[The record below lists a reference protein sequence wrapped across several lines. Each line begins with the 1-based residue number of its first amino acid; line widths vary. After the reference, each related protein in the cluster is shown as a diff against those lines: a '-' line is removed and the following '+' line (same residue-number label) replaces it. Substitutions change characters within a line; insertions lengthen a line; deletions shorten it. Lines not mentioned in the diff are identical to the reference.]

1 MKKKSYC
8 AKLQNHGYIFILPT
22 LVFFSIFL
30 ILPMINA
37 FYLSLFKW
45 NLVSPKVYV
54 GFNNFF
60 TLWKDKRF
68 WNSYYATIHFTFVSV
83 VIIILLAF
91 WLALAFKSN
100 LRCKNLLQSMI
111 FLPVV
116 LTMVAVAIVWQFM
129 FQTTGLLSYLF
140 LRIFG
145 INMQWLTSTK
155 VAPYAMILVYVWKV
169 TGYYMVIFI
178 AGLLNIPDV
187 YYEAATVDGAGFW
200 RKLIHITLPQL
211 KNTIILAFVSCVIF
225 SFGTFAQQYVMT
237 EGEPSRSTEVLA
249 LLIYKTAF
257 IYTKFGYSS
266 AISVVYFLTLLI
278 FAMVQLKIFQSESV

>member
-1 MKKKSYC
+1 MKKKSYY
-8 AKLQNHGYIFILPT
+8 AKLQNHGYLFILPT

-68 WNSYYATIHFTFVSV
+68 WNSYYVTVHFTFVSV
-83 VIIILLAF
+83 VIIIFLAF
-91 WLALAFKSN
+91 WLALAFKSH

-237 EGEPSRSTEVLA
+237 EGEPSRSTEVVA

-278 FAMVQLKIFQSESV
+278 FAMIQLKIFKSESV

>member
-1 MKKKSYC
+1 MKKKSYH

-30 ILPMINA
+30 ILPMLNA

-45 NLVSPKVYV
+45 NLVSPKTYV
-54 GFNNFF
+54 GVQNFLKLF
-60 TLWKDKRF
+60 KNKRF
-68 WNSYYATIHFTFVSV
+68 WNSYFVTIHFTLVSV
-83 VIIILLAF
+83 FIIIILAF
-91 WLALAFKSN
+91 WLALAFKSHI
-100 LRCKNLLQSMI
+100 RFKNFLQSMV
-111 FLPVV
+111 FLPVI
-116 LTMVAVAIVWQFM
+116 LTMVAVAVVWQFM

-140 LRIFG
+140 LKILG

-178 AGLLNIPDV
+178 AGLLNVPDV

-200 RKLIHITLPQL
+200 GKLIHITLPQL

-237 EGEPSRSTEVLA
+237 EGGPSRSTEVLS

-257 IYTKFGYSS
+257 HYTKFGYSS

-278 FAMVQLKIFQSESV
+278 FAVIQLRIFKSESV

>member
-1 MKKKSYC
+1 MRKKSYY
-8 AKLQNHGYIFILPT
+8 ARLQNHGYIFILPT
-22 LVFFSIFL
+22 LIFFSIFL

-45 NLVSPKVYV
+45 NLVSPKSYIGVK
-54 GFNNFF
+54 NFLKLF
-60 TLWKDKRF
+60 KDKRF
-68 WNSYYATIHFTFVSV
+68 WNSYGVTVHFTFVSV
-83 VIIILLAF
+83 LIIVLLAF

-100 LRCKNLLQSMI
+100 IRFKNFLQSTI

-116 LTMVAVAIVWQFM
+116 LTMVAVAVVWKFM
-129 FQTTGLLSYLF
+129 FQTTGLLSYIF
-140 LRIFG
+140 LRIFNVN
-145 INMQWLTSTK
+145 IQWLTSTK

-178 AGLLNIPDV
+178 AGLLDIPEV

-237 EGEPSRSTEVLA
+237 EGGPSRSTEVLS

-257 IYTKFGYSS
+257 NYTKFGYSS

-278 FAMVQLKIFQSESV
+278 FAIIQLRTFKSESV